1 MSVIIYP
8 YFAGNVLHWVVHQ
21 ITCSILS
28 HKNIFSIMSI
38 SGDIILNAICTI
50 IWNWSRNSFGC
61 FNWNAEIVKSIRDI
75 PESFL
80 SPSVNIF
87 SLKGSCRSFES
98 FSLPCSTPKVN
109 AFL

>member
-8 YFAGNVLHWVVHQ
+8 YFAGYVLHWVVHQ

-80 SPSVNIF
+80 SPSVRHEKN
-87 SLKGSCRSFES
+87 RSRGELLFWT
-98 FSLPCSTPKVN
+98 FGTIQRC
-109 AFL
+109 

>member
-8 YFAGNVLHWVVHQ
+8 YFAGNVLHLVVHQ

-80 SPSVNIF
+80 SPSVSVSSNFQRKTQGILF
-87 SLKGSCRSFES
+87 NLYRYW
-98 FSLPCSTPKVN
+98 
-109 AFL
+109 